1 MNNQEIVKKDDVIY
15 LSGRVILTII
25 IGEAINM
32 TELKPHLKCK
42 RIIKEMSKLMAIR
55 KYGGTAT
62 EIFEKIMNIKELKK
76 QKEFAFK
83 IYNKF
88 IYPED
93 IEFLLSN
100 ERKK

>member
-1 MNNQEIVKKDDVIY
+1 MNNQDVIKREDGIY
-15 LSGRVILTII
+15 LSGRAVLAII
-25 IGEAINM
+25 IGEAVNM

-42 RIIKEMSKLMAIR
+42 KIIKEMSKLMAIR

-62 EIFEKIMNIKELKK
+62 EIFGKIMQIKKPQE
-76 QKEFAFK
+76 QKDFASQ

-93 IEFLLSN
+93 IKFLLYN
-100 ERKK
+100 VEV